1 MKVTISYHDSTS
13 LTVEEIIKQARH
25 AYGKQATVEVMPDS
39 TLAYDL
45 IYHGIAKLTVHDQVG
60 LIHDDFGSYQTEL
73 QKLRNQILVKLTE
86 ILDQVVVDTE
96 QKVM

>member
-1 MKVTISYHDSTS
+1 MKVTISYHDNTS
-13 LTVEEIIKQARH
+13 LTVEEIIKQARN

-45 IYHGIAKLTVHDQVG
+45 IYHGISKLTAHEQVG
-60 LIHDDFGSYQTEL
+60 LLHDDFSSYQTEI

-86 ILDQVVVDTE
+86 ILDQVIIDTE